1 MRSRAST
8 GVMHRPYPA
17 AVGFYGE
24 QILPRVTDRLLGN
37 RTFAKVRAEACAGL
51 HGDVLEIGFGS
62 GLNMP
67 FLPPEV
73 TGVWTVEPSS
83 VARRIAAK
91 RIAASPVALHE
102 AGLDGSRI
110 DAADACFDA
119 ALSTMTLCTIPDVR
133 GALREL
139 RRVLKPGASFHF
151 AEHGHSP
158 DDRVA
163 HRQDR
168 LNGIQ
173 NRIAG
178 GCNLNRHVATL
189 LTDTGFEIETL
200 RNFYLKGPKVFGYMY
215 VGRVRN
221 P

>member
-1 MRSRAST
+1 
-8 GVMHRPYPA
+8 
-17 AVGFYGE
+17 VGFYTE
-24 QILPRVTDRLLGN
+24 HVLPRVTDRLLGN
-37 RTFAKVRAEACAGL
+37 RAFGKVRAEACAGL
-51 HGDVLEIGFGS
+51 QGDVLEIGFGS
-62 GLNMP
+62 GLNVP
-67 FLPPEV
+67 FLPPDV
-73 TGVWTVEPSS
+73 TGVWAVEPSA
-83 VARRIAAK
+83 VARRIAAR
-91 RIAASPVALHE
+91 RIAASPVPLHE
-102 AGLDGSRI
+102 AGLDGARL
-110 DAADACFDA
+110 DAADATYDA

-133 GALREL
+133 TALHEL

-178 GCNLNRHVATL
+178 GCNLNREISTL
-189 LTDTGFEIETL
+189 LTDTGFEIESL
-200 RNFYLKGPKVFGYMY
+200 RNFYLKGPKAFGYMY
-215 VGRVRN
+215 VGRARN

>member
-1 MRSRAST
+1 M
-8 GVMHRPYPA
+8 
-17 AVGFYGE
+17 GFYGE
-24 QILPRVTDRLLGN
+24 QVLPRVTDRLLGN
-37 RTFAKVRAEACAGL
+37 RAFAKVRNETCVGL
-51 HGDVLEIGFGS
+51 HGDILEIGFGS
-62 GLNMP
+62 GLNLP
-67 FLPPEV
+67 FLPSEV

-91 RIAASPVALHE
+91 RIAASSVPLHE
-102 AGLDGSRI
+102 AGLDGARI
-110 DAADACFDA
+110 DAADARYDG

-133 GALREL
+133 AALLEL

-163 HRQDR
+163 HRQDQF
-168 LNGIQ
+168 NGIQ

-178 GCNLNRHVATL
+178 GCNLNRPVTTL
-189 LTDTGFEIETL
+189 LTDAGFEIDAL
-200 RNFYLKGPKVFGYMY
+200 RNFYLKGPKAFGYMY
-215 VGRVRN
+215 VGRGRN